1 MALEIAFYKV
11 TEDIAIRSG
20 LIAERYRTADNEHW
34 ILDNKDLSRVRFTAD
49 EYINGLSGVEK
60 ITENEAETLI
70 ALGGYKF
77 GYEGLDDDGN
87 VVIDEQEGETP
98 LEQEQEVATIEDENG
113 NIVDEHVVNN
123 EEAQE
128 NGDKQEETEGKINE
142 TISSEDTGNVEEVL
156 GGGDDEIE
164 NEANVEQEN
173 EEE

>member
-87 VVIDEQEGETP
+87 VVIDKQEGETT

-113 NIVDEHVVNN
+113 NIVDEYVVNDY
-123 EEAQE
+123 EQ
-128 NGDKQEETEGKINE
+128 
-142 TISSEDTGNVEEVL
+142 VL
-156 GGGDDEIE
+156 GGGDDESE
-164 NEANVEQEN
+164 NEVNVEQEKRGGIKY
-173 EEE
+173 ESD

>member
-77 GYEGLDDDGN
+77 GYEGLDDGRN
-87 VVIDEQEGETP
+87 VV
-98 LEQEQEVATIEDENG
+98 
-113 NIVDEHVVNN
+113 VDE
-123 EEAQE
+123 
-128 NGDKQEETEGKINE
+128 QEETEVESEE
-142 TISSEDTGNVEEVL
+142 TISQEDTGNVKEVL
-156 GGGDDEIE
+156 GSGDDESE
-164 NEANVEQEN
+164 NDTNVEQEN
-173 EEE
+173 

>member
-34 ILDNKDLSRVRFTAD
+34 VLDNKDLSRVRFTAD

-77 GYEGLDDDGN
+77 GYEGIDDDRN
-87 VVIDEQEGETP
+87 VVIDEQEGKTT

-123 EEAQE
+123 YETQE
-128 NGDKQEETEGKINE
+128 NGNEQEET
-142 TISSEDTGNVEEVL
+142 ISPEDIGNVEEVL
-156 GGGDDEIE
+156 VGGDDESE
-164 NEANVEQEN
+164 NEVNVEQEN

>member
-60 ITENEAETLI
+60 ITSNEAETLI

-77 GYEGLDDDGN
+77 GYEGLDDDRN
-87 VVIDEQEGETP
+87 VVVDEQE
-98 LEQEQEVATIEDENG
+98 
-113 NIVDEHVVNN
+113 
-123 EEAQE
+123 
-128 NGDKQEETEGKINE
+128 E
-142 TISSEDTGNVEEVL
+142 TISQEDTGNVEEVL
-156 GGGDDEIE
+156 GGVDDESE
-164 NEANVEQEN
+164 NEVNVEQEKR
-173 EEE
+173 

>member
-20 LIAERYRTADNEHW
+20 LIAERYRTSDNEHW

-87 VVIDEQEGETP
+87 VVIDEQ
-98 LEQEQEVATIEDENG
+98 V
-113 NIVDEHVVNN
+113 
-123 EEAQE
+123 
-128 NGDKQEETEGKINE
+128 ETESESEE
-142 TISSEDTGNVEEVL
+142 TISPEDNGNVEEFLV
-156 GGGDDEIE
+156 GGDYESE
-164 NEANVEQEN
+164 NEVNVEQEN

>member
-20 LIAERYRTADNEHW
+20 LIAERYRTSDNEHW

-77 GYEGLDDDGN
+77 GYEGLDDDRN
-87 VVIDEQEGETP
+87 VV
-98 LEQEQEVATIEDENG
+98 V
-113 NIVDEHVVNN
+113 
-123 EEAQE
+123 
-128 NGDKQEETEGKINE
+128 DKQDETKGKSEE
-142 TISSEDTGNVEEVL
+142 TISTEDTGNVEEVL
-156 GGGDDEIE
+156 GGGDDKSE

-173 EEE
+173 

>member
-77 GYEGLDDDGN
+77 GYEGLDEGRN
-87 VVIDEQEGETP
+87 VVVDEQEKTEGES
-98 LEQEQEVATIEDENG
+98 
-113 NIVDEHVVNN
+113 
-123 EEAQE
+123 
-128 NGDKQEETEGKINE
+128 EET
-142 TISSEDTGNVEEVL
+142 TSPEDTGNVEEVL
-156 GGGDDEIE
+156 GGGDTESE
-164 NEANVEQEN
+164 NEVNVEQEN
-173 EEE
+173 DEE

>member
-20 LIAERYRTADNEHW
+20 LIAERYRTSDNEHW

-77 GYEGLDDDGN
+77 GYEGLDDDRN
-87 VVIDEQEGETP
+87 VVVDEQE
-98 LEQEQEVATIEDENG
+98 
-113 NIVDEHVVNN
+113 
-123 EEAQE
+123 
-128 NGDKQEETEGKINE
+128 E
-142 TISSEDTGNVEEVL
+142 TISPEDTGSVEEVL
-156 GGGDDEIE
+156 GGVDDEIE
-164 NEANVEQEN
+164 NEVNVEQEN
-173 EEE
+173 EEK

>member
-49 EYINGLSGVEK
+49 EYITGLSGVEK
-60 ITENEAETLI
+60 TTENEAETLI

-87 VVIDEQEGETP
+87 VV
-98 LEQEQEVATIEDENG
+98 V
-113 NIVDEHVVNN
+113 
-123 EEAQE
+123 
-128 NGDKQEETEGKINE
+128 DKQEET
-142 TISSEDTGNVEEVL
+142 ISQEDTGNVEEVL
-156 GGGDDEIE
+156 GGVDDESE
-164 NEANVEQEN
+164 NEVNVEQEN
-173 EEE
+173 EEK

>member
-77 GYEGLDDDGN
+77 GYEGLYDEGN
-87 VVIDEQEGETP
+87 VV
-98 LEQEQEVATIEDENG
+98 
-113 NIVDEHVVNN
+113 VDEHVVNN

-128 NGDKQEETEGKINE
+128 NGDEQEK
-142 TISSEDTGNVEEVL
+142 TISQEDTCNVEEVL
-156 GGGDDEIE
+156 VGGDDESE
-164 NEANVEQEN
+164 NEVNVEQEKRGGIKY
-173 EEE
+173 ESD

>member
-98 LEQEQEVATIEDENG
+98 LKQEQEVATIEDENG

-123 EEAQE
+123 KETQE
-128 NGDKQEETEGKINE
+128 NGDKQEETESESEE
-142 TISSEDTGNVEEVL
+142 TISPEYTGNVEEVL
-156 GGGDDEIE
+156 GGGDNESE
-164 NEANVEQEN
+164 NEVNV
-173 EEE
+173 

>member
-87 VVIDEQEGETP
+87 VVIDEQE
-98 LEQEQEVATIEDENG
+98 
-113 NIVDEHVVNN
+113 
-123 EEAQE
+123 
-128 NGDKQEETEGKINE
+128 E
-142 TISSEDTGNVEEVL
+142 TISPEDTVNVEKVL
-156 GGGDDEIE
+156 GGGDDESE
-164 NEANVEQEN
+164 NDANVEQEN
-173 EEE
+173 

>member
-87 VVIDEQEGETP
+87 VVVDEQEGETP
-98 LEQEQEVATIEDENG
+98 LKQEQEVVTIEDENG
-113 NIVDEHVVNN
+113 NIVDEYVANN
-123 EEAQE
+123 YETQE
-128 NGDKQEETEGKINE
+128 NDNEQEETEFESEK
-142 TISSEDTGNVEEVL
+142 TTSPEDTGNVKEVI
-156 GGGDDEIE
+156 GSGDYES
-164 NEANVEQEN
+164 
-173 EEE
+173 

>member
-60 ITENEAETLI
+60 ITSNEAETLI

-77 GYEGLDDDGN
+77 GYEGLDDDRN
-87 VVIDEQEGETP
+87 VVVDEQE
-98 LEQEQEVATIEDENG
+98 
-113 NIVDEHVVNN
+113 
-123 EEAQE
+123 
-128 NGDKQEETEGKINE
+128 E
-142 TISSEDTGNVEEVL
+142 TISPEDTGNVEEVL
-156 GGGDDEIE
+156 GGVDDESE
-164 NEANVEQEN
+164 NEVNVEQEN
-173 EEE
+173 DEK

>member
-77 GYEGLDDDGN
+77 GYEGIDDDGN
-87 VVIDEQEGETP
+87 VVVYEQE
-98 LEQEQEVATIEDENG
+98 
-113 NIVDEHVVNN
+113 
-123 EEAQE
+123 
-128 NGDKQEETEGKINE
+128 K
-142 TISSEDTGNVEEVL
+142 TISPEDTGNVKEVI
-156 GGGDDEIE
+156 GGVDDESE
-164 NEANVEQEN
+164 NEVNVEQEKRGGIKY
-173 EEE
+173 ESD

>member
-60 ITENEAETLI
+60 ITSNEAETLI

-87 VVIDEQEGETP
+87 VVIDEQEGES
-98 LEQEQEVATIEDENG
+98 E
-113 NIVDEHVVNN
+113 
-123 EEAQE
+123 
-128 NGDKQEETEGKINE
+128 K
-142 TISSEDTGNVEEVL
+142 TISQEDTGNVEEVL
-156 GGGDDEIE
+156 GGVDDESE
-164 NEANVEQEN
+164 NEVNVEQEN
-173 EEE
+173 EEK

>member
-20 LIAERYRTADNEHW
+20 LIAERYRTADNKHW

-77 GYEGLDDDGN
+77 GYEGIDDDGN
-87 VVIDEQEGETP
+87 VVVYEQE
-98 LEQEQEVATIEDENG
+98 
-113 NIVDEHVVNN
+113 
-123 EEAQE
+123 
-128 NGDKQEETEGKINE
+128 K
-142 TISSEDTGNVEEVL
+142 TISPEDTGNVKEVI
-156 GGGDDEIE
+156 GGVDDESE
-164 NEANVEQEN
+164 NEVNVEQEKRGGIKY
-173 EEE
+173 ESD

>member
-77 GYEGLDDDGN
+77 GYEGLDDGRN
-87 VVIDEQEGETP
+87 VV
-98 LEQEQEVATIEDENG
+98 
-113 NIVDEHVVNN
+113 VDE
-123 EEAQE
+123 
-128 NGDKQEETEGKINE
+128 QEETEVESEE
-142 TISSEDTGNVEEVL
+142 TISPEDTGNVKEVIC
-156 GGGDDEIE
+156 GGDDESE
-164 NEANVEQEN
+164 NDVNVEQEN

>member
-77 GYEGLDDDGN
+77 GYECLDDGRN
-87 VVIDEQEGETP
+87 VV
-98 LEQEQEVATIEDENG
+98 
-113 NIVDEHVVNN
+113 VDE
-123 EEAQE
+123 
-128 NGDKQEETEGKINE
+128 QEETEGKINE
-142 TISSEDTGNVEEVL
+142 TISSEDTGNVEEVI
-156 GGGDDEIE
+156 GVGDYESE

-173 EEE
+173 

>member
-87 VVIDEQEGETP
+87 VVIDEQEVETP
-98 LEQEQEVATIEDENG
+98 LKQDEM
-113 NIVDEHVVNN
+113 ECKN
-123 EEAQE
+123 E
-128 NGDKQEETEGKINE
+128 K
-142 TISSEDTGNVEEVL
+142 TISPEDTGNVKEVL
-156 GGGDDEIE
+156 GGGDNESE
-164 NEANVEQEN
+164 NEINV
-173 EEE
+173 

>member
-87 VVIDEQEGETP
+87 VVVDEQE
-98 LEQEQEVATIEDENG
+98 
-113 NIVDEHVVNN
+113 
-123 EEAQE
+123 
-128 NGDKQEETEGKINE
+128 K
-142 TISSEDTGNVEEVL
+142 TISPEDTGNVEEVL
-156 GGGDDEIE
+156 GGVYDESE
-164 NEANVEQEN
+164 NETNVEQEKRGGIKY
-173 EEE
+173 ESD

>member
-87 VVIDEQEGETP
+87 VVVDKQGGETQ
-98 LEQEQEVATIEDENG
+98 LKQEQEFTTIEDENG

-123 EEAQE
+123 EETQE
-128 NGDKQEETEGKINE
+128 NGDKQEG
-142 TISSEDTGNVEEVL
+142 TISPEDTGNVEEALV
-156 GGGDDEIE
+156 GGDDESE
-164 NEANVEQEN
+164 NEVNVEQEN
-173 EEE
+173 KEE

>member
-34 ILDNKDLSRVRFTAD
+34 ILDNKDLSRVRFTSD

-77 GYEGLDDDGN
+77 GYEGLEDYGN
-87 VVIDEQEGETP
+87 VV
-98 LEQEQEVATIEDENG
+98 
-113 NIVDEHVVNN
+113 VDE
-123 EEAQE
+123 
-128 NGDKQEETEGKINE
+128 QEETEVKSEE
-142 TISSEDTGNVEEVL
+142 TISPEDTGNVKEVL
-156 GGGDDEIE
+156 GGGDDESK
-164 NEANVEQEN
+164 NEVNVEQEN
-173 EEE
+173 KDEL

>member
-77 GYEGLDDDGN
+77 GYEGIDDDGN
-87 VVIDEQEGETP
+87 VVVYEQE
-98 LEQEQEVATIEDENG
+98 
-113 NIVDEHVVNN
+113 
-123 EEAQE
+123 
-128 NGDKQEETEGKINE
+128 K
-142 TISSEDTGNVEEVL
+142 TISQEDTGNVKEVI
-156 GGGDDEIE
+156 GGVDDESE
-164 NEANVEQEN
+164 NEVNVEQEKRGGIKY
-173 EEE
+173 ESD

>member
-77 GYEGLDDDGN
+77 GYEGLDDDRN
-87 VVIDEQEGETP
+87 V
-98 LEQEQEVATIEDENG
+98 
-113 NIVDEHVVNN
+113 IVD
-123 EEAQE
+123 
-128 NGDKQEETEGKINE
+128 KQDEMEGKSEE
-142 TISSEDTGNVEEVL
+142 TISPEDTSNVEEVL
-156 GGGDDEIE
+156 GGGYDESE
-164 NEANVEQEN
+164 NEVNVEQEN
-173 EEE
+173 

>member
-77 GYEGLDDDGN
+77 GYEGLDDEGN
-87 VVIDEQEGETP
+87 VV
-98 LEQEQEVATIEDENG
+98 
-113 NIVDEHVVNN
+113 VDEHIVNN

-128 NGDKQEETEGKINE
+128 NGDEQEK
-142 TISSEDTGNVEEVL
+142 TISPEDTGNVEEVL
-156 GGGDDEIE
+156 VGGDDESE
-164 NEANVEQEN
+164 NEVNVEQEN
-173 EEE
+173 

>member
-49 EYINGLSGVEK
+49 EYINGLSGIEK

-77 GYEGLDDDGN
+77 GYDGLDENGN
-87 VVIDEQEGETP
+87 VVVDEQEEETP
-98 LEQEQEVATIEDENG
+98 QEQEQEVVTIEDENG
-113 NIVDEHVVNN
+113 NIVDEHVVDN
-123 EEAQE
+123 
-128 NGDKQEETEGKINE
+128 DETP
-142 TISSEDTGNVEEVL
+142 EVL
-156 GGGDDEIE
+156 GGGDDENE
-164 NEANVEQEN
+164 NEVNVEQEETN

>member
-77 GYEGLDDDGN
+77 GYEGLDDD
-87 VVIDEQEGETP
+87 V
-98 LEQEQEVATIEDENG
+98 
-113 NIVDEHVVNN
+113 
-123 EEAQE
+123 
-128 NGDKQEETEGKINE
+128 
-142 TISSEDTGNVEEVL
+142 NVEEVL
-156 GGGDDEIE
+156 GGGDDESE
-164 NEANVEQEN
+164 NEVNVEQEN
-173 EEE
+173 EEK

>member
-20 LIAERYRTADNEHW
+20 LIAERYRTADNKHW

-87 VVIDEQEGETP
+87 VVVDEQE
-98 LEQEQEVATIEDENG
+98 
-113 NIVDEHVVNN
+113 
-123 EEAQE
+123 
-128 NGDKQEETEGKINE
+128 K
-142 TISSEDTGNVEEVL
+142 TISPEDTGNVKEVI
-156 GGGDDEIE
+156 GGVDDESE
-164 NEANVEQEN
+164 NEVNVEQEKRGGIKY
-173 EEE
+173 ESD

>member
-20 LIAERYRTADNEHW
+20 LIAERYRTSDNEHW

-77 GYEGLDDDGN
+77 GYEGL
-87 VVIDEQEGETP
+87 VDEQE
-98 LEQEQEVATIEDENG
+98 
-113 NIVDEHVVNN
+113 
-123 EEAQE
+123 
-128 NGDKQEETEGKINE
+128 E
-142 TISSEDTGNVEEVL
+142 TISPEDTVNVEKVL
-156 GGGDDEIE
+156 GGGDDESE
-164 NEANVEQEN
+164 NDANVEQEN
-173 EEE
+173 

>member
-60 ITENEAETLI
+60 ITENEAKTLI

-87 VVIDEQEGETP
+87 VVIDEQEVETP
-98 LEQEQEVATIEDENG
+98 LKQDEMECKN
-113 NIVDEHVVNN
+113 
-123 EEAQE
+123 
-128 NGDKQEETEGKINE
+128 KE
-142 TISSEDTGNVEEVL
+142 TISPEYTGNVEEVL
-156 GGGDDEIE
+156 GGGDNESE
-164 NEANVEQEN
+164 NEVNVEQ
-173 EEE
+173 

>member
-77 GYEGLDDDGN
+77 GYEGLYDEGN
-87 VVIDEQEGETP
+87 VV
-98 LEQEQEVATIEDENG
+98 
-113 NIVDEHVVNN
+113 VDEHVVNN

-128 NGDKQEETEGKINE
+128 NGDEQEK
-142 TISSEDTGNVEEVL
+142 TISQEDTCNVEEVL
-156 GGGDDEIE
+156 GCGDDESE
-164 NEANVEQEN
+164 NGENVDQEKRGGIKY
-173 EEE
+173 ESD

>member
-77 GYEGLDDDGN
+77 GYEGLDDDVN
-87 VVIDEQEGETP
+87 VVVDEQE
-98 LEQEQEVATIEDENG
+98 
-113 NIVDEHVVNN
+113 
-123 EEAQE
+123 
-128 NGDKQEETEGKINE
+128 E
-142 TISSEDTGNVEEVL
+142 TISPEDTGNVKEVL
-156 GGGDDEIE
+156 GGGDDESE
-164 NEANVEQEN
+164 NEVNVEQEN
-173 EEE
+173 KEE

>member
-77 GYEGLDDDGN
+77 GYEGLDDGGN
-87 VVIDEQEGETP
+87 VV
-98 LEQEQEVATIEDENG
+98 
-113 NIVDEHVVNN
+113 VDE
-123 EEAQE
+123 
-128 NGDKQEETEGKINE
+128 QEETEVESEE
-142 TISSEDTGNVEEVL
+142 TVSPEDTVNVEEVL
-156 GGGDDEIE
+156 GGVDDESE

-173 EEE
+173 

>member
-60 ITENEAETLI
+60 ITSNEAETLI

-77 GYEGLDDDGN
+77 GYEGLDDDRN
-87 VVIDEQEGETP
+87 VVVDEQE
-98 LEQEQEVATIEDENG
+98 
-113 NIVDEHVVNN
+113 
-123 EEAQE
+123 
-128 NGDKQEETEGKINE
+128 E
-142 TISSEDTGNVEEVL
+142 TISQEDTGNVEEVL
-156 GGGDDEIE
+156 GGVDDESE

-173 EEE
+173 EEK